1 MGQQTSLLTI
11 ENLSIVF
18 GGLRA
23 LDDVSVSINEGEFV
37 GLIGPNGAGKS
48 TFFNCVTGYVPPTEG
63 TITMNGKIFKNMS
76 PAKVSREGISR
87 TFQNIRIFPRMSVSE
102 NVCVPMH
109 SQPKYSIFTA
119 MLGLPVVKKSRVE
132 VEERA
137 NDLLKM
143 LGLLEYKDR
152 QAGTLAYGLQR
163 RLEIAR
169 ALATSPKLL
178 LLDEPAAGMNNDEVN
193 ELMSLLCEIK
203 ARYNL
208 TIILIE
214 HHIDMVLQLCPRIY
228 VLNLGK
234 ILTEG
239 TPEEIQNNPQ
249 VISAYLGNRR
259 QQYG

>member
-1 MGQQTSLLTI
+1 MGQQMSLLKI
-11 ENLSIVF
+11 DHLSVVF
-18 GGLRA
+18 GGLHA
-23 LDDVSVSINEGEFV
+23 LDDISIYIDEGEFV

-63 TITMNGKIFKNMS
+63 SIAMNGKTFRNMS

-109 SQPKYSIFTA
+109 SRPNYSIFTA
-119 MLGLPVVKKSRVE
+119 MLGLPVVKRSRAQ

-137 NDLLKM
+137 NDLLNM
-143 LGLLEYKDR
+143 LGLLEYRDR

-193 ELMSLLCEIK
+193 ELMALLREIK
-203 ARYNL
+203 AKYDL

-214 HHIDMVLQLCPRIY
+214 HDIDMVLQLCPRIY

-234 ILTEG
+234 ILTDG
-239 TPEEIQNNPQ
+239 TPEEIQNDPR

-259 QQYG
+259 QQHG

>member
-1 MGQQTSLLTI
+1 MGQQVPLLKI
-11 ENLSIVF
+11 NNLSIVF

-23 LDDVSVSINEGEFV
+23 VDHVSVYIDKGEFV

-48 TFFNCVTGYVPPTEG
+48 TFFNCVTGYIVPTEG
-63 TITMNGKIFKNMS
+63 TVAMNGKTLQRMS
-76 PAKVSREGISR
+76 PAKISREGISR

-109 SQPKYSIFTA
+109 SRPNYSIFTA
-119 MLGLPVVKKSRVE
+119 MLGMPVVKRSRVE

-137 NDLLKM
+137 SELLDM

-178 LLDEPAAGMNNDEVN
+178 LLDEPAAGMNDEVN
-193 ELMSLLCEIK
+193 ELMALLREIK
-203 ARYNL
+203 TKYDL
-208 TIILIE
+208 TIVLIE

-234 ILTEG
+234 ILTDG
-239 TPEEIQNNPQ
+239 TPEEIQNDPR

-259 QQYG
+259 QHG